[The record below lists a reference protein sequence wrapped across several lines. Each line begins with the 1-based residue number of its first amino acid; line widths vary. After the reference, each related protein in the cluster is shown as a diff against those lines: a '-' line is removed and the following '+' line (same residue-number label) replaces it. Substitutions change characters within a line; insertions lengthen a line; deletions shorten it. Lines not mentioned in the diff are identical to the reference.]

1 MASMNPH
8 PIADALAVKKSIERE
23 MERISI
29 ATDRDTSPELIE
41 HRMEGLLNRLDAIL
55 TEFPILAIEGIEA
68 LVFKGDVYD
77 PLGKRDV

>member
-8 PIADALAVKKSIERE
+8 PIADALAKKKSIERE

-29 ATDRDTSPELIE
+29 VPDRDTSPELIE

-55 TEFPILAIEGIEA
+55 AEFPILAIEGIEA

-77 PLGKRDV
+77 PLGERDV

>member
-55 TEFPILAIEGIEA
+55 TEFPVLAIDGIES
-68 LVFKGDVYD
+68 LIWKGDVHE
-77 PLGKRDV
+77 GKRDV

>member
-8 PIADALAVKKSIERE
+8 PIADALAKKKSIERE

-41 HRMEGLLNRLDAIL
+41 HRMEGLLNRLDIIL
-55 TEFPILAIEGIEA
+55 AEFPILAIEGIEA
-68 LVFKGDVYD
+68 LIWKGDVHE
-77 PLGKRDV
+77 GKRDV